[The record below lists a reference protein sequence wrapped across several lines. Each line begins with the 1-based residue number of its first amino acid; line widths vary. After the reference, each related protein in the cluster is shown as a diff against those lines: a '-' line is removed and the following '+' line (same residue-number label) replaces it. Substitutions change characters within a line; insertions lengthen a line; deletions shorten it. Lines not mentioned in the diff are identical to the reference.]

1 MQRPL
6 GQERYNSLQLIHYSR
21 STMSDPVLHAFFV
34 GRALA
39 EVINEQAERVLT
51 DTISM
56 VGKFDAE
63 QRERLRQFTED
74 VLNRARQAEAASD
87 TTSTANITTSSGFGT
102 GSDAQ
107 DVQATIDTLRAEI
120 AQVRVAL
127 QQYRATSQP
136 SS

>member
-1 MQRPL
+1 
-6 GQERYNSLQLIHYSR
+6 
-21 STMSDPVLHAFFV
+21 MSDPVLHAFFV

-39 EVINEQAERVLT
+39 EAMNERAERLMT
-51 DTISM
+51 NTISL

-63 QRERLRQFTED
+63 QREHLRQFTED
-74 VLNRARQAEAASD
+74 VLARARQAEAEAEVG
-87 TTSTANITTSSGFGT
+87 AGPGVAPAGGFGNV
-102 GSDAQ
+102 GNGPDL
-107 DVQATIDTLRAEI
+107 QATIDTLRAEI

>member
-1 MQRPL
+1 
-6 GQERYNSLQLIHYSR
+6 
-21 STMSDPVLHAFFV
+21 MSDPMLHAFFV

-39 EVINEQAERVLT
+39 EAVNEQAERLLT

-63 QRERLRQFTED
+63 QREKLRQFTEE
-74 VLNRARQAEAASD
+74 VLVRARQAEEEVG
-87 TTSTANITTSSGFGT
+87 TATAGGPTPGSSGFGA
-102 GSDAQ
+102 GGNDQ
-107 DVQATIDTLRAEI
+107 DLQATIDTLRAEI